1 MGKGRFVQSSFR
13 SDTAPSADPM
23 ILFRVHQPSSTVT
36 SSSTS
41 AVEVDR
47 DSREHRPF
55 SWSTP
60 RLEYYIEG
68 SPETAL
74 AVPETQGS
82 VGMRAARVL
91 WEKGRYRMM
100 IPHPAR

>member
-1 MGKGRFVQSSFR
+1 MGRGRFVQSSFR
-13 SDTAPSADPM
+13 FDAAPSAGPM

-47 DSREHRPF
+47 DSTEHRPF
-55 SWSTP
+55 PWSTP
-60 RLEYYIEG
+60 RLEYFIEG

-74 AVPETQGS
+74 AVSETQDS
-82 VGMRAARVL
+82 VGKWAAWVL
-91 WEKGRYRMM
+91 PEKGRYRMM